1 MKPYITILFIAI
13 ASLLALQATDASQ
26 ESFDWKAA
34 LKEVDPSD
42 FDNYQQ
48 YYVDLIAN
56 PYTYEV
62 TCKSGERVIKHSCAA
77 FGYDFENKNEV
88 ILIKSIEIYDSL
100 GRIIKSEV
108 SKTLNITELDKGIY
122 FLKVK
127 PASGGSIEKIIK
139 E

>member
-1 MKPYITILFIAI
+1 MKPYITILFIAF

-42 FDNYQQ
+42 FDNHQQ
-48 YYVDLIAN
+48 YYVDLTAN

-62 TCKSGERVIKHSCAA
+62 TCKSGERVVKHSCSA

-88 ILIKSIEIYDSL
+88 ILIKSIEMGKY
-100 GRIIKSEV
+100 GK
-108 SKTLNITELDKGIY
+108 
-122 FLKVK
+122 FH
-127 PASGGSIEKIIK
+127 SID
-139 E
+139 

>member
-13 ASLLALQATDASQ
+13 ASLLMLQATDASQ

-62 TCKSGERVIKHSCAA
+62 TCKSSIPVRRSDMTLKIKMKS
-77 FGYDFENKNEV
+77 FLSNLLKWGNTGNS
-88 ILIKSIEIYDSL
+88 ILLIQQQF
-100 GRIIKSEV
+100 R
-108 SKTLNITELDKGIY
+108 
-122 FLKVK
+122 
-127 PASGGSIEKIIK
+127 
-139 E
+139 

>member
-13 ASLLALQATDASQ
+13 ASLLMLQATDASQ
-26 ESFDWKAA
+26 ESFNWKAA

-77 FGYDFENKNEV
+77 FGYDFEIRMKSFLSNLLKWGNTGNS
-88 ILIKSIEIYDSL
+88 ILLIQQQF
-100 GRIIKSEV
+100 R
-108 SKTLNITELDKGIY
+108 
-122 FLKVK
+122 
-127 PASGGSIEKIIK
+127 
-139 E
+139 